1 MADRFTNE
9 WARGHVDDVVVG
21 RILEDISYTDLNG
34 RPWRGGQGRTAYDV
48 ESSARII
55 GLVVCAFAGAVVGF
69 VVGLAF

>member
-21 RILEDISYTDLNG
+21 RIFDDLNG